1 MCDVDYYSHL
11 FPSIVLTCN
20 NIHFLSSAINAIIF
34 RINVIDRI
42 YDCLTRRLGFVRSS
56 SG

>member
-1 MCDVDYYSHL
+1 MCDVHYHSYL
-11 FPSIVLTCN
+11 FPAIVLIYS
-20 NIHFLSSAINAIIF
+20 NIRCLSSVINAIIF